1 MPDIVAR
8 LLAYEDQDQISPTYP
23 PDGLIQSAIDALRT
37 PSETRE
43 AQWVEG
49 IPDDGECRWYRVGAV
64 AASRMVDGVWI
75 KHPVTRITVQR
86 DLPGLHCDLWRVCV
100 WSGESMI
107 AEMPLHNVAAVGY
120 AP

>member
-1 MPDIVAR
+1 M
-8 LLAYEDQDQISPTYP
+8 SP
-23 PDGLIQSAIDALRT
+23 A
-37 PSETRE
+37 TRE

-49 IPDDGECRWYRVGAV
+49 LPDADGAGRYYKVGVDVHSFPIGESAV
-64 AASRMVDGVWI
+64 TL
-75 KHPVTRITVQR
+75 PVTRITAQC